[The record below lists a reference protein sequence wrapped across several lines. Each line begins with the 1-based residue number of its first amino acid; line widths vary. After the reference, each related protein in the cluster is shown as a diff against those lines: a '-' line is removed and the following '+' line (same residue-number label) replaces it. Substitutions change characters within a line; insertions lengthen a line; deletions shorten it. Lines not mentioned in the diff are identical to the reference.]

1 MSGSTATQEAEAVA
15 AALQAELRSLK
26 VRNTASMRQVLRR
39 YSRELRDRS
48 PEFMLELATTLVEE
62 DSSRWVGYELIQ
74 AHPQAFQCLDQERLE
89 ALGQGINSWWTV
101 DAFARTLAGP
111 AWLKGQ
117 ISEEA
122 ILAWAHSEDPWWRR
136 AALVSTVALNVRS
149 HGGMGDLP
157 RTLRVCRLL
166 VKDHNDMVVKAL
178 SWAVRELVVHDAA
191 RVQEFLDQYE
201 AELAPRVK
209 REVGN
214 KLKTGL
220 KNPYS

>member
-26 VRNTASMRQVLRR
+26 FKNTTSMRQVLRR

-48 PEFMLELATTLVEE
+48 PEFMLELAAILAGN

-74 AHPQAFQCLDQERLE
+74 AHPQAFHCMDRERLE

-117 ISEEA
+117 ISDEA

-157 RTLRVCRLL
+157 RTLRICQLL
-166 VKDHNDMVVKAL
+166 VKDHADMVVKAL
-178 SWAVRELVVHDAA
+178 SWALRELVVHDAA
-191 RVQEFLDQYE
+191 AVQEFLKEYDSV
-201 AELAPRVK
+201 LAGRVK
-209 REVGN
+209 REVRS
-214 KLKTGL
+214 KLETGL
-220 KNPYS
+220 KNPKR